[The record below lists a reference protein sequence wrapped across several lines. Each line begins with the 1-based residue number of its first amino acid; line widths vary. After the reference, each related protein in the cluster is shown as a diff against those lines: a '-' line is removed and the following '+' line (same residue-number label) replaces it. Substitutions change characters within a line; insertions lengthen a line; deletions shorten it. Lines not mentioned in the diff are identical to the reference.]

1 MAKANSFDKRFEG
14 ALYRSDAHWDF
25 LFVPSFFPQQ
35 DIGSYRQLDE
45 RAGYTYEAVW
55 TTAGMV
61 TKSPGVGQAY
71 LAAYRDKDGHP
82 LEGAKNYR
90 LHISPNP
97 PAKQFWSLTLYD
109 FDTRGFIQNKEQIV
123 DRSSGL
129 PDLAKNAD
137 GSVDVYF
144 SPTAPKGFERNWIP
158 TVPGKSWFVYLRLY
172 APSEAYFEKSW
183 PLPHIEKVK

>member
-1 MAKANSFDKRFEG
+1 MINLVANHRQR
-14 ALYRSDAHWDF
+14 RS
-25 LFVPSFFPQQ
+25 
-35 DIGSYRQLDE
+35 
-45 RAGYTYEAVW
+45 
-55 TTAGMV
+55 
-61 TKSPGVGQAY
+61 
-71 LAAYRDKDGHP
+71 
-82 LEGAKNYR
+82 
-90 LHISPNP
+90 SPNP

-109 FDTRGFIQNKEQIV
+109 LDTRGFIQNKEQIV

-183 PLPHIEKVK
+183 PLPDIEKVR